1 MDKIKVLF
9 VCIHNSARSQMA
21 EAILNHYHGDKFL
34 AESAGFEAGT
44 LNPFAVKAMAEW
56 GIDISQNKTD
66 IVFDL
71 FKQGRIFSYVITVCD
86 ESNAERCPVF
96 PGVTTRLHWSF
107 PDPSAYKGRDEDKL
121 LFTQNVRDEIKE
133 KIDEWV
139 SELNLKR

>member
-21 EAILNHYHGDKFL
+21 EAILNHYYTDKFT

-44 LNPFAVKAMAEW
+44 LNPFAVKAMGEW

-71 FKQGRIFSYVITVCD
+71 FKEGRIYSYVVTVCD

-96 PGVTTRLHWSF
+96 PELQNGCTGHSLTPQPSKAEMKINSSLQKMSETRS
-107 PDPSAYKGRDEDKL
+107 KKKL
-121 LFTQNVRDEIKE
+121 MNG
-133 KIDEWV
+133 
-139 SELNLKR
+139 